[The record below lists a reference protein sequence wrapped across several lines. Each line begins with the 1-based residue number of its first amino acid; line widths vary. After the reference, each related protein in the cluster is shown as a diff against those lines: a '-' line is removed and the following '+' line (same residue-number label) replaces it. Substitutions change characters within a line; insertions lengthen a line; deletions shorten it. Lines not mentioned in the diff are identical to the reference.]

1 LTKEEFKILFDKHF
15 DSLRQYVLYRSGDA
29 DLATDIAQDC
39 FLKLW
44 EKQNK
49 VDLSTSKGL
58 LFKMANDIFITRYN
72 KEKATFEFLK
82 NFTLLELDYSPHEVM
97 EFEQLKTVYERA
109 LTGMGENQRTVFLM
123 SRVDGLKYSEIA
135 ESLGVGVKA
144 VEKRMNLALNFLRKS
159 INRDE

>member
-1 LTKEEFKILFDKHF
+1 MTKEEFKILFDKNF

-58 LFKMANDIFITRYN
+58 LFKMANDLYISRYR
-72 KEKATFEFLK
+72 KGQIASEFLK
-82 NFTLLELDYSPHEVM
+82 NFNFQELDYSPQEVM
-97 EFEQLKTVYERA
+97 EFQQLKTVYEKA
-109 LTGMGENQRTVFLM
+109 LNGMGENQRVVFLM

-135 ESLGVGVKA
+135 ESLGLGVKA
-144 VEKRMNLALNFLRKS
+144 VEKRMNLALGYLKKS
-159 INRDE
+159 INRNE